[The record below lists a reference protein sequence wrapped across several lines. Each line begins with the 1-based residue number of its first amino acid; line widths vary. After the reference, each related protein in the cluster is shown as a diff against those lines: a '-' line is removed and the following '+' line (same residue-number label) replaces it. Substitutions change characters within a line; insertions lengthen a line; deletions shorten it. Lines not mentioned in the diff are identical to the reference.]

1 MLIEYKI
8 KDKTQEEKI
17 KNFELEKKTLKE
29 TNEMT
34 LSSLTKQN
42 EAKIEKLTLEIDK
55 LNNELKTKDEEI
67 LLIKLNDEK
76 VSALNIQKITFLEK
90 ELEQWKERY
99 NIQTKEFSEA
109 KSQIINLTAECD
121 KAKGDIK
128 SLENKLLLSN
138 NPILFNRSFNQTSIK
153 GNSLNNSY
161 FQRSL
166 TMSNNFTNG
175 NINLIL
181 RNQNDIKDE

>member
-1 MLIEYKI
+1 
-8 KDKTQEEKI
+8 
-17 KNFELEKKTLKE
+17 
-29 TNEMT
+29 MT

-109 KSQIINLTAECD
+109 KIQIINIT
-121 KAKGDIK
+121 
-128 SLENKLLLSN
+128 
-138 NPILFNRSFNQTSIK
+138 T
-153 GNSLNNSY
+153 
-161 FQRSL
+161 
-166 TMSNNFTNG
+166 
-175 NINLIL
+175 
-181 RNQNDIKDE
+181 